1 MFDANMPPKLV
12 IKMYLPS
19 AADWFIPKRTRRFRH
34 IGMVFQQPNP
44 FAISVFRKVALGLR
58 LSRYKGEVESRI
70 EEAPRSAELRDQ
82 VKDSLKSSG
91 LSLSGGRRLRVSAAA
106 LIVCFLLGAPMKST
120 ASAQSNGSVNTGVLT
135 CEVAGGFGYVIG
147 STRQMQ
153 CSYAPTSGATEDYHG
168 SMSTIGADI
177 GYLASS
183 AIVWAVVAP
192 SSTSRSGALAGIY
205 SGVSARAAIIGGTGV
220 NALIG
225 GFQNSIA
232 LQPLSIEGDTG
243 LYVGAGIG
251 IMNLKAGAVEY

>member
-1 MFDANMPPKLV
+1 MGHV
-12 IKMYLPS
+12 IFRCKDIN
-19 AADWFIPKRTRRFRH
+19 ADKIDPVAVRRH
-34 IGMVFQQPNP
+34 IGMVFQQTNP
-44 FAISVFRKVALGLR
+44 FAIGIFRKVALGLR
-58 LSRYKGEVESRI
+58 LSWHKGEVESRI
-70 EEAPRSAELRDQ
+70 KEAPRSAAMRDQ
-82 VKDSLKSSG
+82 VKDVLKPSG
-91 LSLSGGRRLRVSAAA
+91 LSLSGRRQFRVSAAA

-120 ASAQSNGSVNTGVLT
+120 ASAQSNGTVNAGILT

-147 STRQMQ
+147 STRLMQ
-153 CSYAPTSGATEDYHG
+153 CSYTPSSGGAAEDYHG

-183 AIVWAVVAP
+183 AIIWAVLAP
-192 SSTSRSGALAGIY
+192 SSTSQSGALAGIY
-205 SGVSARAAIIGGTGV
+205 SGVSARAALIGGTGV

-251 IMNLKAGAVEY
+251 IMNLKAGAVDY